1 MIPSASAHSTNRVA
15 LLYGVHGSESVGSS
29 YIASLLRYFIA
40 KSYTDLEI
48 QMYGPLFPWSAARS
62 YRFDSDLVDP
72 NRVFANQHNL
82 FCNLSALN
90 IFHQLWLSQRPRDE
104 KQILGFLAECQSLQL
119 PLQAFLSSPQALYP
133 GLPGYC
139 LSPALKRYN
148 ICIQNLLRKIVLGLA
163 PGSPILL
170 IDIHL
175 GIGDHARTTIHADD
189 LSMVAPL
196 PDGSFLGELCLQLR
210 KEGFLPRAFV
220 TETGCLSNLHGLLNL
235 LQELAHRCF
244 SNNHL
249 LVPLRPLVDPTWRPT
264 LDTFFSSD
272 FHERI
277 LPLLP

>member
-1 MIPSASAHSTNRVA
+1 MRPSASAHPANRIA
-15 LLYGVHGSESVGSS
+15 LLYGVHGSESIGST
-29 YIASLLRYFIA
+29 YIASLLEYFIA
-40 KSYTDLEI
+40 KTYTDLEI
-48 QMYGPLFPWSAARS
+48 QIYGPLFPWSAARS

-72 NRVFANQHNL
+72 NRVFSKQLNHSSNV
-82 FCNLSALN
+82 SALN
-90 IFHQLWLSQRPRDE
+90 IFHQLWFSQRPRDE
-104 KQILGFLAECQSLQL
+104 KQILDFLAKCQSLQL

-139 LSPALKRYN
+139 LSPALERYKA
-148 ICIQNLLRKIVLGLA
+148 CVQNLLDKIIIGLG

-170 IDIHL
+170 IDVHL

-189 LSMVAPL
+189 LGIIAPL
-196 PDGSFLGELCLQLR
+196 PDGSVLGELCFRLR

-244 SNNHL
+244 STNHL
-249 LVPLRPLVDPTWRPT
+249 LVPLRPLVDPTWRHT
-264 LDTFFSSD
+264 LDTYFPID